1 MKLPFLGDTFD
12 YLSSPVEWARHRYE
26 QHGPV
31 SVLPMF
37 AVRRMA
43 VVLGP
48 DAVEEVLL
56 DRDRA
61 FSNGEGWGKFVGP
74 FFHRGLLLLDGDEHR
89 HHRRIMQ
96 HAFLPARI
104 SAYLERMT
112 PAITRELASWP
123 DDGTFA
129 ISPAI
134 QSMIFTMTSE
144 VLTGSGLGTAADE
157 VHRMFEACLQA
168 SYSPLRVSVP
178 GLPWSRGLA
187 ARRRLEEI
195 FGAWVAERRA
205 SGGPADNLLSMLCAA
220 VTDDGEQF
228 TTTDVVNHMILLL
241 LAARDTS
248 ASALTSIIYH
258 LAKHPEWQQRCRED
272 STALDLVRKESLR
285 LMPPLPQLSRRVV
298 KPTTVLGHP
307 LDVGTYVM
315 PVLQF
320 NHHMPELWSR
330 PSMFDPLRF
339 APDRAEDKVHRYAW
353 VPFGGG
359 VHHCIGMHF
368 STAVVN
374 EVMRQLLERNEW
386 SVEPGYEVPWN
397 RRGVP
402 TPADGLPVRLTSRH
416 RSHGIAS
423 AH

>member
-1 MKLPFLGDTFD
+1 MKLPFLGDTFE
-12 YLSSPVEWARHRYE
+12 YLRSPIEWSRAHYE
-26 QHGPV
+26 RFGPV

-48 DAVEEVLL
+48 DAIAEVLL
-56 DRDRA
+56 DRDQA
-61 FSNGEGWGKFVGP
+61 FSSGEGWGKFVGP

-104 SAYLERMT
+104 SAYVERMT
-112 PAITRELASWP
+112 PAIARDLASWP
-123 DDGTFA
+123 ADGMFEA
-129 ISPAI
+129 APAI
-134 QSMIFTMTSE
+134 QSMIFDITSE

-157 VHRMFEACLQA
+157 VHRMFEACLRA
-168 SYSPLRVSVP
+168 SNSPLRVSVP
-178 GLPWSRGLA
+178 GLPWSRGIA

-205 SGGPADNLLSMLCAA
+205 SDGPADNLLSMLCAA
-220 VTDDGEQF
+220 ATEDGERF
-228 TTTDVVNHMILLL
+228 TATDVVNHMILLL

-248 ASALTSIIYH
+248 ANALTSIVYQ

-272 STALDLVRKESLR
+272 NAALDLVRKESLR
-285 LMPPLPQLSRRVV
+285 LMPPLGQLARRVV

-307 LDVGTYVM
+307 LDAGTYVM
-315 PVLQF
+315 PILQF
-320 NHHMPELWSR
+320 NHHMPELWTD
-330 PSMFDPLRF
+330 PSSFDPLRF
-339 APDRAEDKVHRYAW
+339 APDRAEDRVHRYAW

-368 STAVVN
+368 ATVVVN
-374 EVMRQLLERNEW
+374 AVMTQLLQRYEW

-402 TPADGLPVRLTSRH
+402 SPADGLPIRLRGRD